1 MIPRDPNTMDPD
13 SNPAMHPR
21 VDNAMLP
28 SADIENGSHILLL
41 CLPRCPELVTQPWT
55 AAGSFCA

>member
-28 SADIENGSHILLL
+28 SADIGYVYLLSTENSM
-41 CLPRCPELVTQPWT
+41 
-55 AAGSFCA
+55 A